1 MPWFDMINEVKDVNS
16 ILNKWLWLSCNLF
29 LYSFFH
35 CTSML
40 RFLQWHA
47 CSQNINKMLLYMGLK
62 ECFFFFIFSHVLFE
76 KPLFLQKTIQNWA
89 WDIYVYLSMNILIVC
104 SSFRKGKSQFVLTLW
119 TACKSLGQCQWAH
132 DKYE

>member
-1 MPWFDMINEVKDVNS
+1 MWLFDMINEVKDVNS

-29 LYSFFH
+29 CIVSFIAPPCWGFH
-35 CTSML
+35 SDTPAPKILIRCYCTWGL
-40 RFLQWHA
+40 RNVSFLFLA
-47 CSQNINKMLLYMGLK
+47 MFYL
-62 ECFFFFIFSHVLFE
+62 

-89 WDIYVYLSMNILIVC
+89 WDMYVYLSMNILIVC
-104 SSFRKGKSQFVLTLW
+104 SSFRKGKSQFVLTHW